1 MGKKLFFTVVL
12 VLVFSFYTN
21 QSESK
26 ATITASSPA
35 VAVGETPPKDLK
47 NKPPY
52 RVVNSRYVSRSVFRH
67 TSSQGNNVRIRIKQN
82 GTDNTDI
89 EDFYMGYDSG
99 CQYRMGNVYG
109 IENSSLPLYVKI
121 TYKSWNA
128 FHAVQVDVNYELV
141 IFYPGTWDVTIC
153 N

>member
-21 QSESK
+21 QTESK
-26 ATITASSPA
+26 ATVTADPQT
-35 VAVGETPPKDLK
+35 VAVDKTSPKDHR
-47 NKPPY
+47 NRPPY
-52 RVVNSRYVSRSVFRH
+52 RVINSRYVSRSDFKH
-67 TSSQGNNVRIRIKQN
+67 TVSQGNNLRIRIKQN
-82 GTDNTDI
+82 GMDNIDI

-99 CQYRMGNVYG
+99 NQYRMGNVYG
-109 IENSSLPLYVKI
+109 IENTSLPLYVKI
-121 TYKSWNA
+121 TYKSWNT
-128 FHAVQVDVNYELV
+128 FHAVQMDVNYELV